1 MVQIV
6 EFQHEFCDALAATL
20 RIMRLARGMSQEQL
34 AAAAGVAYGS
44 VRAWE
49 DGRNL
54 PSLHHLYLLCRAL
67 NLELWRFIRAV
78 ELKQSTMPPRLP
90 GQRLQ
95 KPRSRVRR
103 GQSVARG
110 VER

>member
-6 EFQHEFCDALAATL
+6 EFQREFTDALAATL
-20 RIMRLARGMSQEQL
+20 RIMRLARGMSQEQF

-54 PSLHHLYLLCRAL
+54 PSLHHLYRLCKVLRM
-67 NLELWRFIRAV
+67 ELWRFMRAV

-90 GQRLQ
+90 GQRLR
-95 KPRSRVRR
+95 KPRSKVRR
-103 GQSVARG
+103 GHTVA
-110 VER
+110 VETR